1 MLERN
6 LIAPDE
12 IEAGKPLHPAKPV
25 AKPHAP

>member
-1 MLERN
+1 MLERG

-25 AKPHAP
+25 EENPEA